1 MKTTQR
7 TAGWYHVM
15 EAVTVMIWGT
25 TFVATKVLIKYGL
38 SPVDILFYRFL
49 LAYICIWFFSPRV
62 LLAKSWQDELRFV
75 GLGLCGG
82 SLYFVAE
89 NTALG
94 MTACFQCI
102 VDYLYDS
109 YSDCTVGTLFL

>member
-15 EAVTVMIWGT
+15 AAVTVMIWGT

-49 LAYICIWFFSPRV
+49 LAYICIWFFCSSCV
-62 LLAKSWQDELRFV
+62 AGEELAER
-75 GLGLCGG
+75 
-82 SLYFVAE
+82 
-89 NTALG
+89 TAVCR
-94 MTACFQCI
+94 TS
-102 VDYLYDS
+102 DYVEVRSIL
-109 YSDCTVGTLFL
+109 

>member
-15 EAVTVMIWGT
+15 AAVTVMIWGT

-82 SLYFVAE
+82 RSE
-89 NTALG
+89 ERR
-94 MTACFQCI
+94 
-102 VDYLYDS
+102 
-109 YSDCTVGTLFL
+109 VGKGCLRLCRSRWSPYH